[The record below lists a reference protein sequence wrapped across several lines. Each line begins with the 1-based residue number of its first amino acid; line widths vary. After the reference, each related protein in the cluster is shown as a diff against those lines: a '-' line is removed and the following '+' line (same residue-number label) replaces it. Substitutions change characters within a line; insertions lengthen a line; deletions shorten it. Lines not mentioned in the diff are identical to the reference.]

1 MHIEAP
7 GLWDLLLPP
16 HTGGGLGTWTH
27 TGGGLGTWENRA
39 SRSGAQEA
47 TTAGGQVTARLG
59 MCLLP
64 HEHSELFSDKNGT
77 DTFGHSLKPDTV
89 TGAS

>member
-16 HTGGGLGTWTH
+16 HTGGGLGI
-27 TGGGLGTWENRA
+27 WENRA
-39 SRSGAQEA
+39 SQSGAQEA
-47 TTAGGQVTARLG
+47 TAAGGQVRARLG
-59 MCLLP
+59 MSLLP
-64 HEHSELFSDKNGT
+64 HERSELFSDKNGT
-77 DTFGHSLKPDTV
+77 DMFENSLKPGTV